1 MNEKI
6 AEVKVEGSEQKEQV
20 KQEIVKVD
28 PKLLNLHQKLVKVRS
43 ATLYVSKSQKG
54 YNFQYAGAAELL
66 AVIRPIMDE
75 MNLLLVPNVEE
86 FELIKFRKEIRT
98 NKVQERNSLDAS
110 HIYGEIQIPKIV
122 ISYTWIN
129 ADNPSEQLRVTLP
142 FFEDKMTGCQG
153 IGSLLTYAERYFLY
167 KFFQVATDH
176 DSPEEFYKKHE
187 LMPTP
192 EIVPVSEEKPV
203 EKKTFKP
210 NIDICREIAI
220 SLWDRLLKQ
229 VPTLNATHV
238 NDLPYYLY
246 SLQEQQPTVDIRTR
260 FNRPCS
266 DPKAFIA
273 KVGEWC
279 NTFEGKYMIDQL
291 SHVEYYG
298 KVTKPEESVKNVG

>member
-75 MNLLLVPNVEE
+75 MNILLVPNVEE
-86 FELIKFRKEIRT
+86 FELIKFKKG
-98 NKVQERNSLDAS
+98 N
-110 HIYGEIQIPKIV
+110 GEIQIPKIV

-210 NIDICREIAI
+210 NIDICREIAG
-220 SLWDRLLKQ
+220 SLWDRLSKQ
-229 VPTLNATHV
+229 VPNLNATHA

-260 FNRPCS
+260 FNRSCS

-291 SHVEYYG
+291 SHVEYYE
-298 KVTKPEESVKNVG
+298 KVTKPEDMSRNAG

>member
-66 AVIRPIMDE
+66 AVVRPIMDE

-86 FELIKFRKEIRT
+86 FELIKFKKG
-98 NKVQERNSLDAS
+98 N
-110 HIYGEIQIPKIV
+110 GEIQIPKIV

-210 NIDICREIAI
+210 NIDICREIAG
-220 SLWDRLLKQ
+220 SLWDRLSKQ
-229 VPTLNATHV
+229 VPNLNATHA

-291 SHVEYYG
+291 SHVEYYE

>member
-66 AVIRPIMDE
+66 AVVRPIMDE

-86 FELIKFRKEIRT
+86 FELIKFKKG
-98 NKVQERNSLDAS
+98 N
-110 HIYGEIQIPKIV
+110 GEIQIPKIV

-210 NIDICREIAI
+210 NIDICREIAGN
-220 SLWDRLLKQ
+220 LWDRLSKQ
-229 VPTLNATHV
+229 VPNLNATHV

-291 SHVEYYG
+291 SHVEYYE